1 MGEARSIS
9 TSANLKLMA
18 SRRINLN
25 LPWINSCISFIFETL
40 LKISLS
46 HMIVINMEKY
56 TGRTDVLFYKLLINI
71 MY

>member
-1 MGEARSIS
+1 MAEARSIS

-25 LPWINSCISFIFETL
+25 PPWIHNCISFIFETL

-56 TGRTDVLFYKLLINI
+56 TGRTDLCIIK
-71 MY
+71 